1 MIDDAVA
8 AHGRLIDALAA
19 DILAADTGEILASHP
34 GHEAR
39 VVADAIRQAVRRRF
53 AGVTDDGGSPPL
65 PRRRPALPFLRQEKK
80 P

>member
-1 MIDDAVA
+1 MIDDAIA
-8 AHGRLIDALAA
+8 AQERLIDALAA
-19 DILAADTGEILASHP
+19 DLLAADAGEVLSSHP

-53 AGVTDDGGSPPL
+53 ARMPDDGGSPPV
-65 PRRRPALPFLRQEKK
+65 PRRRPVPPSPRQEKK

>member
-19 DILAADTGEILASHP
+19 DMLAADTGDVLSSHP

-39 VVADAIRQAVRRRF
+39 VVADGIRQAIRRRL
-53 AGVTDDGGSPPL
+53 ARLPDDGDAPPV
-65 PRRRPALPFLRQEKK
+65 PRRRPVPPSPRQEKK